1 MSSNVAVQKWDPW
14 LLPSRYI
21 HFTVLRI
28 SDFILKVHCAR
39 CHSFLSRGLNSFT
52 EWPKFSPKS
61 HYCWHRNFS
70 WNVTKTF
77 IFFLPLQLQTAPY
90 FDTFLF
96 QILFHYCCFRFSL
109 WHNYVFGFSIGF
121 HFRQLTITLF
131 SWRQAKILDPGTQ
144 VTSLD
149 LFENHLNV
157 QIAFVK

>member
-1 MSSNVAVQKWDPW
+1 MSSNAAVQKWYPW
-14 LLPSRYI
+14 LLPSRHALYSPASSM
-21 HFTVLRI
+21 LI
-28 SDFILKVHCAR
+28 SDFVWKVHCAR

-77 IFFLPLQLQTAPY
+77 IFFLPLQLQTPPY
-90 FDTFLF
+90 FDTFPF
-96 QILFHYCCFRFSL
+96 QILSLFRFSL
-109 WHNYVFGFSIGF
+109 WHNYVLGFSIGF

-131 SWRQAKILDPGTQ
+131 SWRLAKILDW
-144 VTSLD
+144 L
-149 LFENHLNV
+149 ENHLNF